1 MSQQTLSALKAMKLS
16 GIAAALEEQLSQ
28 PNTYENLSFEER
40 IGMLVDREQLHREAS
55 RMKRLQKAAKFKV
68 SANVEQ
74 IDYQHPRGLAQDRLA
89 KLLGGEWLNRHQNLL
104 ITGPTGCGKTYLA
117 CAIGDH
123 VCRQGLSVR
132 YFRSNRLFEMLTI
145 AHGDGSYGRFIQQL
159 AKTKVLIIDDWGL
172 EQLTGSQRTDLVE
185 IMEDRHGVSS
195 TIVTSQ
201 LPTIHWHE
209 SIGDP
214 TLADAIL
221 DRIIHNAHK
230 LSLKGESMRKH
241 GSDLTDI
248 DQEG

>member
-1 MSQQTLSALKAMKLS
+1 
-16 GIAAALEEQLSQ
+16 
-28 PNTYENLSFEER
+28 
-40 IGMLVDREQLHREAS
+40 
-55 RMKRLQKAAKFKV
+55 
-68 SANVEQ
+68 
-74 IDYQHPRGLAQDRLA
+74 
-89 KLLGGEWLNRHQNLL
+89 
-104 ITGPTGCGKTYLA
+104 
-117 CAIGDH
+117 
-123 VCRQGLSVR
+123 
-132 YFRSNRLFEMLTI
+132 MLTI

-172 EQLTGSQRTDLVE
+172 EQLTGSQRTDLLE

-195 TIVTSQ
+195 TIVISQ

-248 DQEG
+248 VQEG